1 MDDEQMTGGTE
12 TCILIA
18 GTVRRTPV
26 AEIEIETPYYTGKV
40 KAVCMDNPLY
50 DVIIG
55 NVPGVSDEDNT
66 RLEAQAVVT
75 RAQAKQQVKPIKP
88 LKVIEN
94 LGEDVTREK
103 LIALQGQDPSLAK
116 FMKEAE
122 QNQKVGRAEV
132 YFKMKDGTLYRYCRN
147 FEGREISQV
156 VIPKG
161 LRETVMTMAHDA
173 VMSGHQGQ
181 KKTKDRIWR
190 EFWWPG
196 FGSDV
201 TRFCRSCDICQRTIA
216 KGRVPSVPLGKMP
229 IIDTPFDR
237 VAVDLVGPIFPPT
250 ERGNKYILTMMDY
263 ATRYPEAVPLKDI
276 QAKMVAEALL
286 NMFTRVGVP
295 KEIPSDQGSQF

>member
-1 MDDEQMTGGTE
+1 MDDVQMTGGTE
-12 TCILIA
+12 TCILID

-40 KAVCMDNPLY
+40 KAVCMDNSLY

-66 RLEAQAVVT
+66 RLEAQAVAT
-75 RAQAKQQVKPIKP
+75 RAQVKQQVKPIKP

-103 LIALQGQDPSLAK
+103 LIALQRQDPSLAK
-116 FMKEAE
+116 YVKQAE

-132 YFKMKDGTLYRYCRN
+132 HFKMKDGILCRYCRN

-173 VMSGHQGQ
+173 VMSGYQGQ

-196 FGSDV
+196 FGSEV
-201 TRFCRSCDICQRTIA
+201 TRFCRSCDICQKTIA
-216 KGRVPSVPLGKMP
+216 MKEG
-229 IIDTPFDR
+229 F
-237 VAVDLVGPIFPPT
+237 LVY
-250 ERGNKYILTMMDY
+250 R
-263 ATRYPEAVPLKDI
+263 
-276 QAKMVAEALL
+276 
-286 NMFTRVGVP
+286 
-295 KEIPSDQGSQF
+295 